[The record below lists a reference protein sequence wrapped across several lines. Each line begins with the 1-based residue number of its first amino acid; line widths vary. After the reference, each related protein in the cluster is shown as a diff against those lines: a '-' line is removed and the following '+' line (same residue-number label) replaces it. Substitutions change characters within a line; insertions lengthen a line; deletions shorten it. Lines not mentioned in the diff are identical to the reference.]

1 MIEETVIEQKSLT
14 TRRTSQRWTLPT
26 PKPTSQSDLQR
37 FVLPPFDPQA
47 SDPFVVLAE
56 DWFSKVGF
64 DWHPHRGFETVT
76 YVIEGELEHK
86 DSTGAHEILGPGDV
100 QW

>member
-1 MIEETVIEQKSLT
+1 MNSEKAVIEERILT
-14 TRRTSQRWTLPT
+14 PQLTPALTPRSTSQRWTLPT

-64 DWHPHRGFETVT
+64 DWHPTAALR
-76 YVIEGELEHK
+76 
-86 DSTGAHEILGPGDV
+86 
-100 QW
+100 Q